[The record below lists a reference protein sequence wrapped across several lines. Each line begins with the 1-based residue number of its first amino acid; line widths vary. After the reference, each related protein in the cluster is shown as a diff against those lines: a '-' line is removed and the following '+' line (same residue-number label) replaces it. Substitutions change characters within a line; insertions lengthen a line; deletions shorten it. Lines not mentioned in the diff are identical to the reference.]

1 VSRGALL
8 ITGLLAFVSVAIAA
22 TLSVILTRIAAL
34 ESRELEE
41 RGAVIALRTIGE
53 RPEGIELA
61 RASLDEGE
69 DAVFELCSGDAMADG
84 WSDAIRI
91 QILVGDEAAID
102 TTLDAAARA
111 RARTSSSG
119 ACLEIGRGTLEVTG
133 EYRMVLRVSGTPP
146 DTRVRARIL
155 ARRALGPTER
165 NAVLG
170 VLGLALALVVVLA
183 MRSPDASRRSV
194 APRFVRVLRVRARRA
209 ARRAPVISALAL
221 VALGTLLVVLAG
233 IATPFVLPGGSTY
246 GLVAGLSLALV
257 EVLLAWA
264 LLGGSAARL
273 ALVRPRAL
281 WMTVVFFVSAP
292 IVGLVMR
299 TFAIWALSNV
309 EATGEAPIEAFVS
322 WPSGLLSFGALAV
335 IAPIAEEVFFR
346 GFVFGAIDDGRWGG
360 RRALAFTFAWGL
372 FALAHLQ
379 QAWGNWGGLLAV
391 TAAGF
396 VFTTLRMLSGST
408 LVPALAHLVYN
419 ALLSISALTA
429 AGVMVGAL

>member
-1 VSRGALL
+1 MSRGVLLLSALL
-8 ITGLLAFVSVAIAA
+8 VVCIAIATA
-22 TLSVILTRIAAL
+22 LSVILTRIAAL
-34 ESRELEE
+34 ESRELEQRGDVVALPTIVDHTEGVELVSASIE
-41 RGAVIALRTIGE
+41 R
-53 RPEGIELA
+53 
-61 RASLDEGE
+61 GE
-69 DAVFELCSGDAMADG
+69 DAVFELCSGDAMS
-84 WSDAIRI
+84 SDWGDAVRVEIR
-91 QILVGDEAAID
+91 VGDELAVD
-102 TTLDAAARA
+102 TVLDAETRA
-111 RARTSSSG
+111 RARTNASG
-119 ACLEIGRGTLEVTG
+119 ACLEIGRGTLEEAG
-133 EYRMVLRVSGTPP
+133 LYRMVIRTSAAPP

-165 NAVLG
+165 NAVLS
-170 VLGLALALVVVLA
+170 VLGLALLLVVVLA
-183 MRSPDASRRSV
+183 TRSPELPKGARG
-194 APRFVRVLRVRARRA
+194 PRWARVLRVRARRA
-209 ARRAPVISALAL
+209 ARRHPLASSLAL

-233 IATPFVLPGGSTY
+233 IATPYVLPGGSTY

-257 EVLLAWA
+257 EVLLAWL
-264 LLGGSAARL
+264 LLGASTTRL

-281 WMTVVFFVSAP
+281 WMTVLFFALAP

-346 GFVFGAIDDGRWGG
+346 GFVFGAIDDGRWGA

-396 VFTTLRMLSGST
+396 VFTLLRMVSGST
-408 LVPALAHLVYN
+408 LVPALAHLIYN

-429 AGVMVGAL
+429 AGVLTGVL